1 MSRDAF
7 VRADGGGPSESV
19 AMLDRFRIDAAQ
31 ATPGDARAAELV
43 RMRFVATLLLLAMAA
58 VFVATKRLGDA
69 FPWVPY
75 ARAFAEAGM
84 VGACADWF
92 AVVALFRRPLG
103 LPIPH
108 TGIVPANQDRIAD
121 ALGRFIATNFLTRH
135 ALDRKLRSVDAV
147 GAMTRW
153 LADPKNSAKVA
164 GVCSR
169 ALPEV
174 VRIVPQ
180 DRIKQ
185 VVDELARQGAQSI
198 PIAPLG
204 AHVLETLW
212 ARGEAQA
219 LLDRA
224 IAEACDQLLAR
235 RADIQRRVTKKAPRW
250 LPKWID
256 AMLVERVV
264 AGLVD
269 TLSNMRKPEHPWRRE
284 LQKTLKGFIQTLA
297 TDPKIREEG
306 EALKASI
313 LADPVFLRQTEMLW
327 EKIEASLLSNVAE
340 RGDDVAKGIEA
351 ALLGFS
357 GWLDSDPALVA
368 VLNRRIRLWALRAL
382 PPRRAEIGAYVS
394 EVVRRWDSRTLVDKL
409 ELSVGRDLQ
418 FIRINGTL
426 VGGLV
431 GLLIFIVGKAA
442 ESF

>member
-1 MSRDAF
+1 MPNPFETEGA
-7 VRADGGGPSESV
+7 
-19 AMLDRFRIDAAQ
+19 I
-31 ATPGDARAAELV
+31 ATPRDDRAADLV
-43 RMRFVATLLLLAMAA
+43 RMRFVATLLLLLMAA
-58 VFVATKRLGDA
+58 IFVATKRLGDLY
-69 FPWVPY
+69 PWVPY
-75 ARAFAEAGM
+75 LRAFAEAGM

-108 TGIVPANQDRIAD
+108 TGIVPANKDRIAD
-121 ALGRFIATNFLTRH
+121 ALGRFIATNFLTRRTV
-135 ALDRKLRSVDAV
+135 DRKLRNVDAV

-153 LADPKNSAKVA
+153 LADPKNSVKIAA
-164 GVCSR
+164 FCGR
-169 ALPEV
+169 ALPEIV
-174 VRIVPQ
+174 KIVPK
-180 DRIKQ
+180 DRIRQ
-185 VVDELARQGAQSI
+185 VVDEVARQGAQSV

-204 AHVLETLW
+204 AHLLETLW

-224 IAEACDQLLAR
+224 IAEACDQLMLR
-235 RADIQRRVTKKAPRW
+235 RGDIQRRVTKKAPRW

-256 AMLVERVV
+256 SLLVERVV

-269 TLSNMRKPEHPWRRE
+269 TLSNMRKPEHPWRLE
-284 LQKTLKGFIQTLA
+284 LQKSVEGFIETLA

-313 LADPVFLRQTEMLW
+313 LADPVFLRQTEVLW
-327 EKIEASLLSNVAE
+327 EKIEASLLSDLSQ
-340 RGDDVAKGIEA
+340 RGDDVARGIDA
-351 ALLGFS
+351 ALGSF
-357 GWLDSDPALVA
+357 GRWLSNDPALTA
-368 VLNRRIRLWALRAL
+368 ALNRRIRLWALRAL

-394 EVVRRWDSRTLVDKL
+394 DVVRRWDSQTLVDKL

-431 GLLIFIVGKAA
+431 GLLIFALSRAV

>member
-1 MSRDAF
+1 MPNLLETEGLIAPPRD
-7 VRADGGGPSESV
+7 E
-19 AMLDRFRIDAAQ
+19 
-31 ATPGDARAAELV
+31 RAADLV
-43 RMRFVATLLLLAMAA
+43 RMRFVATLLLLLMAA
-58 VFVATKRLGDA
+58 VFAATRRLGDA
-69 FPWVPY
+69 YPWVPY
-75 ARAFAEAGM
+75 LRAFAEAGM

-108 TGIVPANQDRIAD
+108 SGIVPANKDRIAD
-121 ALGRFIATNFLTRH
+121 ALGRFIATNFLTRRTV
-135 ALDRKLRSVDAV
+135 DRRLRNVDAV

-153 LADPKNSAKVA
+153 LMDPKNSAKIA
-164 GVCSR
+164 AFCGR
-169 ALPEV
+169 ALPELV
-174 VRIVPQ
+174 NIVPK
-180 DRIKQ
+180 DRVRQ
-185 VVDELARQGAQSI
+185 VVDEVARQGAQSV

-204 AHVLETLW
+204 AHLLETLW

-235 RADIQRRVTKKAPRW
+235 RADIQRRVTRKAPRW

-256 AMLVERVV
+256 ALLVERVV
-264 AGLVD
+264 SGLVE

-284 LQKTLKGFIQTLA
+284 LQKSVEGFIETLA

-313 LADPVFLRQTEMLW
+313 LADPVFLQQTEVLW
-327 EKIEASLLSNVAE
+327 EKIEAGLLSDLSQ
-340 RGDDVAKGIEA
+340 RGDDVAKAVDA
-351 ALLGFS
+351 ALAGF
-357 GWLDSDPALVA
+357 GRWLSKDPALTA
-368 VLNRRIRLWALRAL
+368 ALNRRIRLWALRAL

-394 EVVRRWDSRTLVDKL
+394 DVVRRWDSQTLVDKL

-431 GLLIFIVGKAA
+431 GLLIFALSRAV

>member
-1 MSRDAF
+1 MPNPLGAEGLIAPPRD
-7 VRADGGGPSESV
+7 D
-19 AMLDRFRIDAAQ
+19 
-31 ATPGDARAAELV
+31 RAADLV
-43 RMRFVATLLLLAMAA
+43 RMRLVATLLLLLMAG
-58 VFVATKRLGDA
+58 VFAATKSVGDA
-69 FPWVPY
+69 YPWVPY
-75 ARAFAEAGM
+75 LRAFAEAGM

-108 TGIVPANQDRIAD
+108 TGIVPANKDRIAD
-121 ALGRFIATNFLTRH
+121 ALGRFIATNFLTRRTV
-135 ALDRKLRSVDAV
+135 DRKLRNVDVA
-147 GAMTRW
+147 GAMSRW
-153 LADPKNSAKVA
+153 LSDPKNSAKIA
-164 GVCSR
+164 AFCGR
-169 ALPEV
+169 ALPEIV
-174 VRIVPQ
+174 KIVPR
-180 DRIKQ
+180 DPIRQ
-185 VVDELARQGAQSI
+185 VVDEVARQGAQSV

-204 AHVLETLW
+204 AHLLETLW

-224 IAEACDQLLAR
+224 IAEACEQLTAR
-235 RADIQRRVTKKAPRW
+235 REDIQRRVRKRAPRW

-256 AMLVERVV
+256 AILIERVV

-284 LQKTLKGFIQTLA
+284 LQKSVQGFIETLA

-306 EALKASI
+306 EALKARI
-313 LADPVFLRQTEMLW
+313 LADPVFLRQAELLW
-327 EKIEASLLSNVAE
+327 DKIEAGLLSDLSE
-340 RGDDVAKGIEA
+340 RSDDVTRGVDA
-351 ALLGFS
+351 ALAGLGR
-357 GWLDSDPALVA
+357 WLSNDPALSA
-368 VLNRRIRLWALRAL
+368 ALNRRVRVWALRAL

-394 EVVRRWDSRTLVDKL
+394 DVVRRWDSQTLVDKL

-431 GLLIFIVGKAA
+431 GLLIFAVSRAV

>member
-1 MSRDAF
+1 MPNPFETEGA
-7 VRADGGGPSESV
+7 
-19 AMLDRFRIDAAQ
+19 I
-31 ATPGDARAAELV
+31 ATPRDDRAADLV
-43 RMRFVATLLLLAMAA
+43 RMRFVATLLLLLMAA
-58 VFVATKRLGDA
+58 IFVATKRLGDLY
-69 FPWVPY
+69 PWVPY
-75 ARAFAEAGM
+75 LRAFAEAGM

-108 TGIVPANQDRIAD
+108 TGIVPANKDRIAD
-121 ALGRFIATNFLTRH
+121 ALGRFIATNFLTRRTV
-135 ALDRKLRSVDAV
+135 DRKLRNVDAV

-153 LADPKNSAKVA
+153 LADPKNSVKIAA
-164 GVCSR
+164 FCGR
-169 ALPEV
+169 ALPEIVKV
-174 VRIVPQ
+174 VPK
-180 DRIKQ
+180 DRIRQ
-185 VVDELARQGAQSI
+185 VVDEVARQGAQSV

-204 AHVLETLW
+204 AHLLETLW

-224 IAEACDQLLAR
+224 IAEACDQLMLR

-256 AMLVERVV
+256 SLLVERVV

-284 LQKTLKGFIQTLA
+284 LQKSVEGFIATLA

-313 LADPVFLRQTEMLW
+313 LADPVFLRQTEVLW
-327 EKIEASLLSNVAE
+327 EKIEASLLSDLSQ
-340 RGDDVAKGIEA
+340 RGDDVARGIDA
-351 ALLGFS
+351 ALGSF
-357 GWLDSDPALVA
+357 GRWLSNDPALTA
-368 VLNRRIRLWALRAL
+368 ALNRRIRLWALRAL

-394 EVVRRWDSRTLVDKL
+394 DVVRRWDSQTLVDKL

-431 GLLIFIVGKAA
+431 GLLIFALSRAV